1 MYQKKCKRNICMKK
15 KKVYSICLE
24 WHSWILWLEY
34 EYMLFGL
41 VFLWLNGVL
50 AKDEIL
56 ILSSD

>member
-1 MYQKKCKRNICMKK
+1 MYEEKKI
-15 KKVYSICLE
+15 YGICLE

-34 EYMLFGL
+34 ECILFGL